1 MSQDSPDFSAPPGTI
16 AYLPPLVTTDA
27 AAEGAES
34 STTDVAKDQATDV
47 AQTAADAGQ
56 RVAGTAKDEAANV
69 ATEATRQAQDL
80 LAQTRT
86 ELHDQAAAQ
95 QQRTAS
101 GIRSLSAELGS
112 MAERSDQSGTATE
125 LVRQASAKAGEI
137 AGWLEQRDPGSLVQE
152 LKSFAR
158 RRPGTFLALAAGAGL
173 AAGRLTRGAVDASR
187 NDPDSADF
195 AKANDPSVEGYEPA
209 PLPAVDYSQ
218 DRL

>member
-1 MSQDSPDFSAPPGTI
+1 MSQDFSTPPGAVT
-16 AYLPPLVTTDA
+16 YPPPIVTTSQPT
-27 AAEGAES
+27 EFSTSES
-34 STTDVAKDQATDV
+34 STTDVAKDQAANV

-56 RVAGTAKDEAANV
+56 HVAGTAKDQAANV
-69 ATEATRQAQDL
+69 ATEASRQAQDL

-86 ELHDQAAAQ
+86 ELQDQAAAQ
-95 QQRTAS
+95 QQRAAS
-101 GIRSLSAELGS
+101 GIRSLSAELSS
-112 MAERSDQSGTATE
+112 MAERSEQSGTATE
-125 LVRQASAKAGEI
+125 LVRQASQKAGEL

-158 RRPGTFLALAAGAGL
+158 RRPGAFLAIAAGAGL

-187 NDPDSADF
+187 NESDSADYTPSS
-195 AKANDPSVEGYEPA
+195 DPAAEGYVPP